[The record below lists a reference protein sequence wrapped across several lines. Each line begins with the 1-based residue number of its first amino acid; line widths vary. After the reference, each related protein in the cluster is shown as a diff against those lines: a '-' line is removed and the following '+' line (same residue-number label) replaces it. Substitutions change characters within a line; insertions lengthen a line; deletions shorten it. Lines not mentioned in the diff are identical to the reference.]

1 MWGFESS
8 PGNVSGADLNPWV
21 LDHLNWHTISRNR
34 TRGCQARTLKTS
46 LPFDS
51 HVRTFLRTT
60 PTLETP
66 LAIFAGRS
74 NAALARAIAE
84 SYGAKL
90 GRITIR
96 TFSDGELYVKFEQ
109 SIRGEDIFLIQS
121 TPPPGDNI
129 MELLLMLDAAK
140 RASVKRV
147 TAVIPY
153 FGYARQD
160 RKDQPRVSIA
170 SKLMANLLVEAGAD
184 RILTMDLHAAQIQ
197 GFFDIPLDHLYASR
211 VFIDHFTKNP
221 IENLVVVA
229 PDVGSL
235 KMARSYSKQLGA
247 SLAFIDKRR
256 PKQNVAEVMNII
268 GEVEGRNV
276 LIVDDLID
284 TAGTITNAAVALR
297 EKGALSIQATCTHP
311 ILSGPAYQRI
321 EDSPIDMMLVTDT
334 VPLERPSDKIKVL
347 SVAAIFAE
355 AIQRIHTNDTIS
367 ALFND

>member
-1 MWGFESS
+1 
-8 PGNVSGADLNPWV
+8 
-21 LDHLNWHTISRNR
+21 LD
-34 TRGCQARTLKTS
+34 
-46 LPFDS
+46 
-51 HVRTFLRTT
+51 
-60 PTLETP
+60 TP

-74 NAALARAIAE
+74 NLALSRAIAE
-84 SYGAKL
+84 SYGTTL
-90 GRITIR
+90 GKATIKS
-96 TFSDGELYVKFEQ
+96 FSDGELYVKFEQ
-109 SIRGEDIFLIQS
+109 SIRGEDVYVIQS

-129 MELLLMLDAAK
+129 MELLLLLDAAK

-170 SKLMANLLVEAGAD
+170 SKLMANILVEAGAD

-211 VFIDHFTKNP
+211 MFVDHFTANP
-221 IENLVVVA
+221 IENLTVVA

-235 KMARSYSKQLGA
+235 KMARSYAKRLGS

-256 PKQNVAEVMNII
+256 PRQNVAEVMNII
-268 GEVEGRNV
+268 GEVAGKNI

-284 TAGTITNAAVALR
+284 TAGTLTNAAVALKER
-297 EKGALSIQATCTHP
+297 GALSITATCTHP

-321 EDSPIDMMLVTDT
+321 EDSPIDELLVTDT
-334 VPLERPSDKIKVL
+334 VPLRKPSEKIKVL
-347 SVAAIFAE
+347 SVAGIFAE

-367 ALFND
+367 ALFDD

>member
-1 MWGFESS
+1 M
-8 PGNVSGADLNPWV
+8 
-21 LDHLNWHTISRNR
+21 LD
-34 TRGCQARTLKTS
+34 
-46 LPFDS
+46 
-51 HVRTFLRTT
+51 
-60 PTLETP
+60 TP

-74 NAALARAIAE
+74 NLALARAIAE
-84 SYGAKL
+84 SYGTEL
-90 GRITIR
+90 GEVTIKS
-96 TFSDGELYVKFEQ
+96 FSDGELYAKYEQ
-109 SIRGEDIFLIQS
+109 SIRGEDIFVIQS

-129 MELLLMLDAAK
+129 IELLLLLDAAK

-170 SKLMANLLVEAGAD
+170 SKLMANILVEAGAD
-184 RILTMDLHAAQIQ
+184 RILTMDLHASQIQ

-211 VFIDHFTKNP
+211 IFIEHFTEHP

-235 KMARSYSKQLGA
+235 KMARAYSKKLGA

-268 GEVEGRNV
+268 GEVENKNV

-284 TAGTITNAAVALR
+284 TAGTITNAAEALKER
-297 EKGALSIQATCTHP
+297 GALNIITTCTHP

-321 EDSPIDMMLVTDT
+321 EDSPIDQLLVTDT
-334 VPLERPSDKIKVL
+334 VPLRKPSHKIKVL
-347 SVAAIFAE
+347 SVAGIFAE

-367 ALFND
+367 ALFDD

>member
-1 MWGFESS
+1 
-8 PGNVSGADLNPWV
+8 
-21 LDHLNWHTISRNR
+21 LD
-34 TRGCQARTLKTS
+34 
-46 LPFDS
+46 
-51 HVRTFLRTT
+51 
-60 PTLETP
+60 TP

-74 NAALARAIAE
+74 NLALARAIAE
-84 SYGAKL
+84 SYGTEL
-90 GRITIR
+90 GEVTIKS
-96 TFSDGELYVKFEQ
+96 FSDGELYAKYEQ
-109 SIRGEDIFLIQS
+109 SIRGEDIFVIQS

-129 MELLLMLDAAK
+129 IELLLLLDAAK

-170 SKLMANLLVEAGAD
+170 SKLMANILVEAGAD
-184 RILTMDLHAAQIQ
+184 RILTMDLHASQIQ

-211 VFIDHFTKNP
+211 IFIEYFTENP
-221 IENLVVVA
+221 IDNLAVVA

-235 KMARSYSKQLGA
+235 KMARAYSKKLGA

-268 GEVEGRNV
+268 GEVADKNI

-284 TAGTITNAAVALR
+284 TAGTITNAAVALKER
-297 EKGALSIQATCTHP
+297 GALNIMTTCTHP

-321 EDSPIDMMLVTDT
+321 EDSPIDQLLVTDT
-334 VPLERPSDKIKVL
+334 VPLRKPSDKIKVL
-347 SVAAIFAE
+347 SVAGIFAE

-367 ALFND
+367 ALFDD

>member
-1 MWGFESS
+1 M
-8 PGNVSGADLNPWV
+8 D
-21 LDHLNWHTISRNR
+21 
-34 TRGCQARTLKTS
+34 
-46 LPFDS
+46 
-51 HVRTFLRTT
+51 
-60 PTLETP
+60 TP
-66 LAIFAGRS
+66 LAIFSGRS
-74 NAALARAIAE
+74 NPALSRAIAE
-84 SYGAKL
+84 SYGTKL
-90 GRITIR
+90 GDVTIKE
-96 TFSDGELYVKFEQ
+96 FSDGELYVKFEQ
-109 SIRGEDIFLIQS
+109 SIRGEDIFIIQP

-160 RKDQPRVSIA
+160 RKDQPRVSIG
-170 SKLMANLLVEAGAD
+170 SKLMANLLVKAGAD

-211 VFIDHFTKNP
+211 AFIEHFKSNP

-235 KMARSYSKQLGA
+235 KTSRAYSKKLGT

-256 PKQNVAEVMNII
+256 PKANESEIMNII
-268 GEVEGRNV
+268 GDVEGMNV

-284 TAGTITNAAVALR
+284 TAGTLTNAAAAMKER
-297 EKGALSIQATCTHP
+297 GALNITAICTHP

-321 EDSPIDMMLVTDT
+321 EDSPIDEVLVTDT
-334 VPLERPSDKIKVL
+334 ISLRQPSDKIKVL
-347 SVAAIFAE
+347 SVADIFAK

-367 ALFND
+367 ALFDN

>member
-1 MWGFESS
+1 M
-8 PGNVSGADLNPWV
+8 D
-21 LDHLNWHTISRNR
+21 
-34 TRGCQARTLKTS
+34 
-46 LPFDS
+46 
-51 HVRTFLRTT
+51 
-60 PTLETP
+60 TP

-74 NAALARAIAE
+74 NLALTRAIAE
-84 SYGAKL
+84 RYGTTL
-90 GRITIR
+90 GEITIKS
-96 TFSDGELYVKFEQ
+96 FSDGELYVKYEE
-109 SIRGEDIFLIQS
+109 SIRGEDVFVVQS

-129 MELLLMLDAAK
+129 IELLLLIDAAK

-170 SKLMANLLVEAGAD
+170 SKLFANLLAHAGAD
-184 RILTMDLHAAQIQ
+184 RILTMDLHAPQIQ

-211 VFIDHFTKNP
+211 LFIDHFKENP

-235 KMARSYSKQLGA
+235 KMARSYAKRLGA
-247 SLAFIDKRR
+247 GLAFIDKRR

-268 GEVEGRNV
+268 GEVNNKNI
-276 LIVDDLID
+276 LLVDDLID
-284 TAGTITNAAVALR
+284 TAGTITNAAAALKER
-297 EKGALSIQATCTHP
+297 GALNIMACSTHP

-321 EDSPIDMMLVTDT
+321 EDSPIDQLLVTDT
-334 VPLERPSDKIKVL
+334 VPLRKPSDKIKVL
-347 SVAAIFAE
+347 SVAGIFAE

-367 ALFND
+367 ALFDD

>member
-1 MWGFESS
+1 M
-8 PGNVSGADLNPWV
+8 D
-21 LDHLNWHTISRNR
+21 
-34 TRGCQARTLKTS
+34 
-46 LPFDS
+46 
-51 HVRTFLRTT
+51 
-60 PTLETP
+60 TP
-66 LAIFAGRS
+66 LAIFSGRS
-74 NAALARAIAE
+74 NPALSRAIAE
-84 SYGAKL
+84 AYGTEL
-90 GRITIR
+90 GEVTIKE
-96 TFSDGELYVKFEQ
+96 FSDGELYVKFEQ
-109 SIRGEDIFLIQS
+109 SIRGEDIFIIQS

-160 RKDQPRVSIA
+160 RKDQPRVSIG
-170 SKLMANLLVEAGAD
+170 SKLMANLLVQAGAD
-184 RILTMDLHAAQIQ
+184 RVLTMDLHAAQIQ

-211 VFIDHFTKNP
+211 AFIEHFKSNP

-235 KMARSYSKQLGA
+235 KTSRAYSKKLGT

-256 PKQNVAEVMNII
+256 PKANESEVMNII
-268 GEVEGRNV
+268 GDVEGKNV

-284 TAGTITNAAVALR
+284 TAGTLTNAASAMKKR
-297 EKGALSIQATCTHP
+297 GALNITAICTHP

-321 EDSPIDMMLVTDT
+321 EDSPIDEVLVTDT
-334 VPLERPSDKIKVL
+334 VSLRQPSDKIKVL
-347 SVAAIFAE
+347 SVANIFAE

-367 ALFND
+367 ALFDN

>member
-1 MWGFESS
+1 M
-8 PGNVSGADLNPWV
+8 D
-21 LDHLNWHTISRNR
+21 
-34 TRGCQARTLKTS
+34 
-46 LPFDS
+46 
-51 HVRTFLRTT
+51 
-60 PTLETP
+60 TP

-74 NAALARAIAE
+74 NLALSRAIAE
-84 SYGAKL
+84 SYGTDL
-90 GRITIR
+90 GEVTIKS
-96 TFSDGELYVKFEQ
+96 FSDGELYVKYEQ
-109 SIRGEDIFLIQS
+109 SIRGEDIFVIQS

-129 MELLLMLDAAK
+129 IELLLLLDAAK

-170 SKLMANLLVEAGAD
+170 SKLMANILVEAGAD
-184 RILTMDLHAAQIQ
+184 RILTMDLHASQIQ

-211 VFIDHFTKNP
+211 VFIDHYKSNP

-229 PDVGSL
+229 PDVGSI
-235 KMARSYSKQLGA
+235 KMARSYSKRLEA

-256 PKQNVAEVMNII
+256 PSQNVAEVMNII
-268 GEVEGRNV
+268 GEVEGKNV

-284 TAGTITNAAVALR
+284 TAGTLTNAAVALKDR
-297 EKGALSIQATCTHP
+297 GALSINACSTHP

-321 EDSPIDMMLVTDT
+321 EDSPIDQMLVTDT
-334 VPLERPSDKIKVL
+334 VPLRKPSHKIKVL
-347 SVAAIFAE
+347 SVAGIFAE

-367 ALFND
+367 ALFDD

>member
-1 MWGFESS
+1 
-8 PGNVSGADLNPWV
+8 
-21 LDHLNWHTISRNR
+21 LD
-34 TRGCQARTLKTS
+34 
-46 LPFDS
+46 
-51 HVRTFLRTT
+51 
-60 PTLETP
+60 TP

-74 NAALARAIAE
+74 NLALSRAIAE
-84 SYGAKL
+84 SYGAEL
-90 GRITIR
+90 GEVTIKS
-96 TFSDGELYVKFEQ
+96 FSDGELYVKYEQ
-109 SIRGEDIFLIQS
+109 SIRGEDIFVIQS

-129 MELLLMLDAAK
+129 IELLLLLDAAK

-170 SKLMANLLVEAGAD
+170 SKLMANVLVEAGAD
-184 RILTMDLHAAQIQ
+184 RILTMDLHASQIQ

-211 VFIDHFTKNP
+211 VFIDHYKKQA

-235 KMARSYSKQLGA
+235 KMARSYSKKLGA
-247 SLAFIDKRR
+247 GLAFIDKRR

-268 GEVEGRNV
+268 GEVSGKNV

-284 TAGTITNAAVALR
+284 TAGTITNAASALKER
-297 EKGALSIQATCTHP
+297 GALSVAATCTHP

-321 EDSPIDMMLVTDT
+321 EDSPIDELLVTDT
-334 VPLERPSDKIKVL
+334 VPLRKPSDKIRVL
-347 SVAAIFAE
+347 SVAGIFAE

-367 ALFND
+367 ELFDD